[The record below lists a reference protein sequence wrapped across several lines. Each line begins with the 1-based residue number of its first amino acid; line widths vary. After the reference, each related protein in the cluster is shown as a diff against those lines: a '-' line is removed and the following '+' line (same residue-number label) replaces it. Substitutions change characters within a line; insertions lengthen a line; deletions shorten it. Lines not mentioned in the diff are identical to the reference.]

1 MDTQREIVCPKCGEK
16 LPKDSVFCVKC
27 GAKIEEVQ
35 KDLTTDSTKESFVR
49 KNRKSIIVC
58 IGVVLII
65 ALIGFIINAVQAS
78 SLKKELMRDW
88 EDIEGDNGSYILC
101 ILDFSDD
108 EIEYKLETG
117 YAFLNTTVATYKYK
131 VVSGNK
137 IKVNRFGDEWE
148 TFTVE
153 FTDDKARMTVSPALT
168 SVDNKEHWYN
178 FD

>member
-1 MDTQREIVCPKCGEK
+1 MI
-16 LPKDSVFCVKC
+16 
-27 GAKIEEVQ
+27 
-35 KDLTTDSTKESFVR
+35 
-49 KNRKSIIVC
+49 
-58 IGVVLII
+58 
-65 ALIGFIINAVQAS
+65 
-78 SLKKELMRDW
+78 

-117 YAFLNTTVATYKYK
+117 YAFLNTTVATYKYN

-168 SVDNKEHWYN
+168 SIDDKEQWYN

>member
-35 KDLTTDSTKESFVR
+35 KDLTTDSTKEGFVR

-168 SVDNKEHWYN
+168 SIDDKEQWYN